1 MQHDSLPF
9 ETAEI
14 IQPGG
19 RALPPGLETRA
30 KTYFAKG
37 KDGIR
42 IRVLLALPETH
53 APRGTI
59 LFCPGRTEFIEKYW
73 ESVSD
78 LTSRGFCVLM
88 MDPRGQGLSDR
99 VLPDKLRSYIDS
111 FQTYAD
117 DLAEIT
123 AQFDSAL
130 PRPHIAM
137 GHSMGGTVVLHAI
150 LSGVLSPS
158 AVICSAPMLG
168 LFDLETTFMRW
179 TISALSKLGL
189 AQKNLPFQ
197 TQRNGMPVSF
207 SANKLTTDKE
217 RYKIWASYFQSV
229 PRLRVGQPTFGW
241 ISAALSSM
249 AYVNRNAE
257 NLRVPGLIVAAGA
270 DPIVDPS
277 SIEEFAKNAEI
288 NYDVIPGALHEL
300 FLERDLYR
308 TKFFIM
314 IDEFLDEQGL

>member
-14 IQPGG
+14 IQPGA
-19 RALPPGLETRA
+19 RSLPTGLETRA
-30 KTYFAKG
+30 KTYFVNS

-42 IRVLLALPETH
+42 LRVLLALPKTH
-53 APRGTI
+53 TPRGTI

-73 ESVSD
+73 ESVAD

-99 VLPDKLRSYIDS
+99 ILPDKLRSYIDS

-117 DLAEIT
+117 DLADIT
-123 AQFDSAL
+123 TQFEAFL

-137 GHSMGGTVVLHAI
+137 GHSMGGTVVLHAV
-150 LSGVLSPS
+150 LSGALAPS

-189 AQKNLPFQ
+189 AEKNLPFQ

-217 RYKIWASYFQSV
+217 RYKLWASYFQSV

-249 AYVNRNAE
+249 SYVNRNAE
-257 NLRVPGLIVAAGA
+257 NLRVPGLMVAAGA

-277 SIEEFAKNAEI
+277 SIEEFAKNAGV
-288 NYDVIPGALHEL
+288 NFDVIPGALHEL
-300 FLERDLYR
+300 FLERDTYR
-308 TKFFIM
+308 TKFFTM
-314 IDEFLDEQGL
+314 IDGFLDEQGL